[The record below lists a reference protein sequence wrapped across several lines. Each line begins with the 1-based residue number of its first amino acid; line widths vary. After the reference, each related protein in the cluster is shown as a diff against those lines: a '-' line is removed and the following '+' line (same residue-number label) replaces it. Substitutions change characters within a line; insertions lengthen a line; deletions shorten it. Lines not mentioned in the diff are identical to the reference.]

1 MTALLTLALLSLFTP
16 FKIVTGL
23 VQLRPFDVLCVVMT
37 AWLLTKGRLVPRYG
51 IPFGLGVVLP
61 YFALHVASA
70 FTVSQSNGIREALQV
85 GLCLL
90 FAWVVASSAPLVDY
104 RRLTHLAVI
113 GLVAVTVFSIAWHI
127 SQGYWTGWKRLGDP
141 KAAFTFLPLVLGAL
155 LVIDPPEAKR
165 RLLFLWTATGAV
177 ILMSGERKALLVY
190 LVLSAILF
198 ARGRILRLVPVV
210 IVGVG
215 ALTMLA
221 STVDDPYLARQL
233 GSLVN
238 PMSTGDYDSAM
249 ATGTV
254 AEGDTLSNAQRSF
267 VLSYG
272 RELLEQSPLFGAGT
286 NRYSMLIDER
296 FYYLPEFLRAG
307 IHGEFLRITIEN
319 GIVGLLLYVIAW
331 VTAFERGRR
340 TIHLA
345 LPGQRRRDPRRGI
358 LLAVLFIPCLAYVS
372 FEASGTHSFVPLILL
387 SLMPDLLTV
396 QAVVRAGYAAF
407 VLRPGL
413 A

>member
-1 MTALLTLALLSLFTP
+1 
-16 FKIVTGL
+16 
-23 VQLRPFDVLCVVMT
+23 
-37 AWLLTKGRLVPRYG
+37 
-51 IPFGLGVVLP
+51 
-61 YFALHVASA
+61 
-70 FTVSQSNGIREALQV
+70 
-85 GLCLL
+85 
-90 FAWVVASSAPLVDY
+90 
-104 RRLTHLAVI
+104 
-113 GLVAVTVFSIAWHI
+113 
-127 SQGYWTGWKRLGDP
+127 
-141 KAAFTFLPLVLGAL
+141 
-155 LVIDPPEAKR
+155 
-165 RLLFLWTATGAV
+165 
-177 ILMSGERKALLVY
+177 MSGERKALLVY

-319 GIVGLLLYVIAW
+319 GIVGLLLP
-331 VTAFERGRR
+331 
-340 TIHLA
+340 L
-345 LPGQRRRDPRRGI
+345 QPR
-358 LLAVLFIPCLAYVS
+358 
-372 FEASGTHSFVPLILL
+372 
-387 SLMPDLLTV
+387 
-396 QAVVRAGYAAF
+396 
-407 VLRPGL
+407 
-413 A
+413 